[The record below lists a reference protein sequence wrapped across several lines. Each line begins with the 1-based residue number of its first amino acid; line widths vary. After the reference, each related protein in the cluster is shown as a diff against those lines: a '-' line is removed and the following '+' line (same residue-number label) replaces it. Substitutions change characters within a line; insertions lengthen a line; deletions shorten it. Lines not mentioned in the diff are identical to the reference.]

1 MQTRYSIAE
10 ARNQLARLVHDAE
23 KGASVELT
31 RRGKPVAVLLSLDQY
46 ERAIQG
52 KQSFWD
58 ALTAYRKQ
66 IDTKELALDAS
77 LQDARDDGPGRR
89 FSW

>member
-10 ARNQLARLVHDAE
+10 ARNQLASLVHDVE
-23 KGASVELT
+23 NGASVELT

-46 ERAIQG
+46 ERAVIG
-52 KQSFWD
+52 KPSFWE
-58 ALTAYRKQ
+58 ALAAYRNQ
-66 IDTKELALDAS
+66 VDVKEFALDDPID
-77 LQDARDDGPGRR
+77 DARDESQGRR

>member
-10 ARNQLARLVHDAE
+10 ARNQLASLVHDVE
-23 KGASVELT
+23 NGASVELT

-46 ERAIQG
+46 ERAVNG
-52 KQSFWD
+52 KPSFWE
-58 ALTAYRKQ
+58 ALTAYRNQ
-66 IDTKELALDAS
+66 VDVTELALGDS
-77 LQDARDDGPGRR
+77 INDARDESQGRR